1 MPRFDDNGH
10 CRGPI
15 GGLVLPPNIWY
26 VLRKQNIKT
35 IGELRAVADH
45 LERFDGIGP
54 KRAQVIRAAL
64 ARVASP
70 DKGQSSGAPEDAD
83 DRSC

>member
-1 MPRFDDNGH
+1 MPRLDEKGR

-15 GGLVLPPNIWY
+15 KGLVLPPNIWY

-35 IGELRAVADH
+35 MNKLQAVADH
-45 LERFDGIGP
+45 LERFNGIGLT
-54 KRAQVIRAAL
+54 RAQTIRAEL

-70 DKGQSSGAPEDAD
+70 DHGQPPDA
-83 DRSC
+83 S